1 MMKLEV
7 KAFALTCGLLW
18 GIGLPLLTWWI
29 IAFDGPSPDPTWL
42 GHIYRGYNLTF
53 QGSLIG
59 AVWAF
64 FDGLIGGAIFAW
76 LYDLMGERVAHVRR
90 VAA

>member
-1 MMKLEV
+1 MKLDV
-7 KAFALTCGLLW
+7 KAFALTCAVVWGL
-18 GIGLPLLTWWI
+18 GLPLLTWWMM
-29 IAFDGPSPDPTWL
+29 ALDGSNADPTWL

-53 QGSLIG
+53 AGSLIG

-76 LYDLMGERVAHVRR
+76 LYDLIGERVTHAQHR

>member
-1 MMKLEV
+1 M
-7 KAFALTCGLLW
+7 AL
-18 GIGLPLLTWWI
+18 
-29 IAFDGPSPDPTWL
+29 DGPSTDPTWL
-42 GHIYRGYNLTF
+42 GHLYRGYNLTLA
-53 QGSLIG
+53 GSLIG

-76 LYDLMGERVAHVRR
+76 LYDAIGERVSRAQHR